1 MNYFNYI
8 IIMTV
13 GALASLLANKGVA
26 VFNDGFR
33 PVVPQYF
40 EGKISRKELAAT
52 SFAISFGLVVGF
64 GIPTSI
70 AASIILIHS
79 ILLATDIIG
88 TFLRI
93 I

>member
-1 MNYFNYI
+1 MNYI
-8 IIMTV
+8 IMMAI
-13 GALASLLANKGVA
+13 GALASVMANKGIA

-52 SFAISFGLVVGF
+52 SFAISFGLVIGF

-79 ILLATDIIG
+79 ILLATDISVL
-88 TFLRI
+88 FLKMI
-93 I
+93 